1 MAMRYTAH
9 DVLDNLFD
17 DDIGV
22 SEGEESDFEGEGI
35 WLELQ
40 IKIWTRSSSK
50 MILKKTNLARY
61 LAREK
66 TT

>member
-1 MAMRYTAH
+1 MAMRYTTD

-17 DDIGV
+17 GDFGV
-22 SEGEESDFEGEGI
+22 SEGEERESI
-35 WLELQ
+35 LTWLELR

-50 MILKKTNLARY
+50 MILKKTNLVRY